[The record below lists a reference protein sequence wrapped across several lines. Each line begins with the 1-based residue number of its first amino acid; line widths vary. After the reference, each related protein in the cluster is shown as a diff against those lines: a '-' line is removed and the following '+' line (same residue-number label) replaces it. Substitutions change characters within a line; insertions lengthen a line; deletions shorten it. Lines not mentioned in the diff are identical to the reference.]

1 MSNDRDCR
9 IQVSLVDQHFSA
21 MLVGFSAHSQHAFAL
36 DPSHDCKGLH
46 DFACIDDMI
55 LYHGDKEAMVIQNCF
70 RLTATERLKDKKGQG
85 WT

>member
-1 MSNDRDCR
+1 
-9 IQVSLVDQHFSA
+9 

-85 WT
+85 WP